1 MKFQLSSEYG
11 ELSMVRNNI
20 PHKGIDLAMPEGTE
34 LRSIMDGVVEKVV
47 DFGPKNLGKGV
58 FVRNEDGTLSIYGHM
73 SDIKVVEGEKLQAGE
88 FIGFSGNTGNSTGAH
103 LHYGMKDAGGDWIDP
118 TPLADQV
125 SNMSGEKVSFGQFL
139 MDKYNAFADKVIG
152 AEMDMVAKP
161 AANTLQEWL
170 TWLGHTLTDLMPE
183 IGTGITIA
191 AGIAIMFSGNFPKY
205 ITRWGF
211 AMIGVVSWIIL
222 GK

>member
-1 MKFQLSSEYG
+1 MKFRLSGEYM
-11 ELSMVRNNI
+11 ELSEVRNNI

-34 LRSIMDGVVEKVV
+34 LHSIMDGVVEKVV

-73 SDIKVVEGEKLQAGE
+73 SDVKVLEGEKLHSGE

-103 LHYGMKDAGGDWIDP
+103 LHYGMKDTNGDWMDP
-118 TPLADQV
+118 SHLAEKV
-125 SNMSGEKVSFGQFL
+125 SNMQGDRESFGQFL

-152 AEMDMVAKP
+152 AEMDMAVKP
-161 AANTLQEWL
+161 VGETIWEWL
-170 TWLGHTLTDLMPE
+170 TWLGHTLTDIMPE
-183 IGTGITIA
+183 IGACLTVA
-191 AGIAIMFSGNFPKY
+191 AGIAIMFTGNFPKY

-211 AMIGVVSWIIL
+211 AMMGVVSWIIL